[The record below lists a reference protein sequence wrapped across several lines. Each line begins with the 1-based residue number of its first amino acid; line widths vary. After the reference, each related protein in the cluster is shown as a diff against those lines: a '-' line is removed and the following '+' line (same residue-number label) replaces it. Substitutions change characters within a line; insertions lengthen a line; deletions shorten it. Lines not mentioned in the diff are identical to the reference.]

1 MDRSEV
7 RRIVEREIGPLKEKF
22 GISHWSVTVDFDLRE
37 PSGDFVTRGQCNFHV
52 DYDKATICFDPA
64 RLDDE
69 AEVLHVLRHE
79 LFHILISPFSIF
91 MNSIRP
97 FLNTDPVKLDM
108 AESVLTHAMERAVI
122 NVERLYRGLTDKPP
136 ETPTNPVTEPDGPPA
151 IS

>member
-7 RRIVEREIGPLKEKF
+7 RKIVERELEPLKARL
-22 GISHWSVTVDFDLRE
+22 GLSHWSVTVDFDLRE
-37 PSGDFVTRGQCNFHV
+37 PTGNFSTRGQCNFHV
-52 DYDKATICFDPA
+52 DYDKATICFDPDQ
-64 RLDDE
+64 LDDE

-79 LFHILISPFSIF
+79 LFHIVVSPFSIF